1 MDIKIVLIVIVSN
14 YTSVLQTTDKST
26 QCSLV
31 PWKRSSFGTTNYT
44 ITYDAQSQ
52 QNNFLL

>member
-1 MDIKIVLIVIVSN
+1 MDIQIVLIVIVSN
-14 YTSVLQTTDKST
+14 YASLLRVNGETT
-26 QCSLV
+26 QWSLV
-31 PWKRSSFGTTNYT
+31 SWKRTLFGTSNYT